1 MIKSFEPQPFDGLN
15 TLPVYVSNTKAYF
28 LTGKVPGGY
37 EIVLAKLTT
46 GDSMSA
52 GNPLSH
58 ALFESFT
65 DHGIRAKAART
76 RVSGRDREFA
86 AVKNAMVE
94 TGVQFHP
101 ALPNSCE
108 TILYALGEWFQV
120 QNPEITEVAV
130 VSQTCH

>member
-1 MIKSFEPQPFDGLN
+1 MIKGFTAQPFDGLN
-15 TLPVYVSNTKAYF
+15 TLPVYVSNTKTYF

-37 EIVLAKLTT
+37 EIILAKLTT
-46 GDSMSA
+46 GESMSA
-52 GNPLSH
+52 GNLLTH

-76 RVSGRDREFA
+76 RVSGRDREFV
-86 AVKNAMVE
+86 AVKNAMME

-108 TILYALGEWFQV
+108 TILYALGDWFQV

-130 VSQTCH
+130 VSQSCH